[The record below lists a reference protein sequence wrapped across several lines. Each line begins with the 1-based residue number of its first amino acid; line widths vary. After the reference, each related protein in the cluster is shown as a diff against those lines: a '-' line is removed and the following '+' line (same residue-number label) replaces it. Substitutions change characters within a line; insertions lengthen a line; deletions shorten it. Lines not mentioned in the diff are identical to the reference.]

1 MGESWRSLTGLVALT
16 FRAARRQAVAYYVM
30 TVATELCL
38 LASLIGIKL
47 LLDAAVRA
55 DAGDTAVAAAMV
67 AGLGYVA
74 TVVGRSQ
81 FRRAA
86 TMIEKTM
93 VFLDEEL
100 MALTTGIQGIG
111 HHETP
116 EHADRIALVV
126 EQRRTPAYA
135 AFNVAQLLRST
146 VQLGGSIFLLSLMHP
161 VLVLLPLFGVASML
175 AQGRAQRLLNG
186 ALQTTAEDARHRQQ
200 LVALATSAP
209 AGKELRLFGLDGE
222 LLRRHREAGDR
233 VAAVRNGAG
242 VRAAALQ
249 GAGRLTFAV
258 GYVAAAGLVLREA
271 LDGRATP
278 GDVVLAVTLASSI
291 NTRVA
296 MAADE
301 FGFLGKA
308 IAIGRHLLWLRDRAT
323 PGAPRTSPVP
333 HAIGRGIR
341 VDRVTFAYPG
351 ATGPA
356 LHDVS
361 LDLPAGSVVALVGEN
376 GSGKTTLVKLLTGMY
391 EPSEGTISVDGVDLS
406 TIEPDT
412 WRRRTSAAFQDFC
425 RFELLVRESIGVGD
439 VDRVDDPV
447 AVVAAV
453 DRAGAGDVVSGL
465 PRGLDAQLGRA
476 WGGAELSGGQWQKV
490 ALARGLMRPA
500 PMLTVFDEP
509 TAALDPLSEHA
520 LFERFAA
527 SAREPERCQSIT
539 LLVSHRFSTVR
550 MADRIV
556 VLDGGRVKE
565 TGSHAELVAQ
575 GGLYAELY
583 SLQAHALLGPA

>member
-1 MGESWRSLTGLVALT
+1 
-16 FRAARRQAVAYYVM
+16 
-30 TVATELCL
+30 
-38 LASLIGIKL
+38 
-47 LLDAAVRA
+47 
-55 DAGDTAVAAAMV
+55 
-67 AGLGYVA
+67 
-74 TVVGRSQ
+74 
-81 FRRAA
+81 
-86 TMIEKTM
+86 
-93 VFLDEEL
+93 
-100 MALTTGIQGIG
+100 
-111 HHETP
+111 
-116 EHADRIALVV
+116 
-126 EQRRTPAYA
+126 
-135 AFNVAQLLRST
+135 
-146 VQLGGSIFLLSLMHP
+146 
-161 VLVLLPLFGVASML
+161 ML

-222 LLRRHREAGDR
+222 LLRRHREAGDW